1 MGFSSYFIYL
11 LALQLR
17 NDLFYRKLNLLAL
30 ITKALILLLISLTDS
45 ELNLKCEIK
54 SINFIFLNT
63 RIKVVR

>member
-30 ITKALILLLISLTDS
+30 ISKALILLLISLIDS
-45 ELNLKCEIK
+45 ELNVK
-54 SINFIFLNT
+54 LNQ
-63 RIKVVR
+63 